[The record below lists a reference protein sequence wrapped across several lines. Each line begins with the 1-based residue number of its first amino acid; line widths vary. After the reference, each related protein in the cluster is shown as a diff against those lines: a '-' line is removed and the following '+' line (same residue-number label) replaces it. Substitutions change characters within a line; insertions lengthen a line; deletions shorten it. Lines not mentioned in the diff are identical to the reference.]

1 MKDGKPRFEAE
12 GAHGG
17 GAKYVN
23 CNGQKTDTTHRPK
36 TARARACSEAH
47 LPDPLRHQPKA
58 PESFPDTRQGRLTW
72 TTLLS
77 SGLTAS
83 EKLTA
88 GIATCP
94 PSVGFLGH
102 HRHEQAELYF
112 ILEGEG
118 LMKVEQVEKGGV
130 IFIPGNAE
138 HGISNLSGEKDLVWL
153 YCFPTDRFE
162 DVVYKFSDDGEGG

>member
-1 MKDGKPRFEAE
+1 MGNRASKLKRRTAEDQKHKTKPVFLTRSEI
-12 GAHGG
+12 
-17 GAKYVN
+17 N
-23 CNGQKTDTTHRPK
+23 QKP
-36 TARARACSEAH
+36 S
-47 LPDPLRHQPKA
+47 
-58 PESFPDTRQGRLTW
+58 ESFPDASKGRLIW

-118 LMKVEQVEKGGV
+118 LMKVDDVERRVERGGLV
-130 IFIPGNAE
+130 FIPGNAE

-162 DVVYKFSDDGEGG
+162 DVVYKFSNEWRVGYR